1 MTEAELYSVYKDVYL
16 PHALYPPESL
26 KYYEEFSFR
35 PDDVIIVTYP
45 KSGKWVSQVT
55 LQVCNITWSPYDKKF
70 YVCWKK
76 ICHVISHVI
85 GFLNNFRLTN

>member
-16 PHALYPPESL
+16 PHAVYSPESL
-26 KYYEEFSFR
+26 KHYEEFSFR

-55 LQVCNITWSPYDKKF
+55 LQVSLGHHMIKNSMSAEKKF
-70 YVCWKK
+70 AM
-76 ICHVISHVI
+76 
-85 GFLNNFRLTN
+85 